1 MTRTVADFPVGL
13 PVVVLD
19 MRWDATVVGHWTHT
33 FTGQEYVVVQSNWTH
48 PQCVRPDALLP
59 NPGGGVL

>member
-13 PVVVLD
+13 PVVV
-19 MRWDATVVGHWTHT
+19 
-33 FTGQEYVVVQSNWTH
+33 QSNFTH
-48 PQCVRPDALLP
+48 PQCLRPDALLP